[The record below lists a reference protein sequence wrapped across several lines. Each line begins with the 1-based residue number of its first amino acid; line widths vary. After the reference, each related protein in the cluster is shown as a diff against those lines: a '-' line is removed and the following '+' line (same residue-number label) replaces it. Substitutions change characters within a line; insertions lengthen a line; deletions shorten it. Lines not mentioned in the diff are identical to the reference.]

1 MNPAFQ
7 INPALTIEDFGNEII
22 IVNLHNGAYFTLKN
36 TAAKLW
42 RSAAA
47 AASLPEV
54 LAALSKEFTL
64 DKTAV
69 GEIGRLLRQFR
80 EDELAHFEDKVL
92 DELAAFPA
100 ASPNGK
106 PSFPATDY
114 EKFTN
119 MQDILL
125 LDPIH
130 DVGELGWPH
139 RKA

>member
-1 MNPAFQ
+1 MR
-7 INPALTIEDFGNEII
+7 INPALTIEDFGYEII
-22 IVNLHNGAYFTLKN
+22 IVNLHNGAYFSLKN
-36 TAAKLW
+36 SAAYLW

-47 AASLPEV
+47 SSASSEILRTLSKDFTLDE
-54 LAALSKEFTL
+54 AALSGISDALREFKEDALVDF
-64 DKTAV
+64 D
-69 GEIGRLLRQFR
+69 ENLLA
-80 EDELAHFEDKVL
+80 ELIAYT
-92 DELAAFPA
+92 PA
-100 ASPNGK
+100 QPNGK
-106 PSFPATDY
+106 PVFPAPRY

>member
-1 MNPAFQ
+1 MQ

-22 IVNLHNGAYFTLKN
+22 IVNLHNGAYFSLKN
-36 TAAKLW
+36 SAAKLW
-42 RSAAA
+42 RSAASA
-47 AASLPEV
+47 PDLQEA

-64 DKTAV
+64 DETALA
-69 GEIGRLLRQFR
+69 GIGILLRQLR
-80 EDELAHFEDKVL
+80 EDSLVHFEDKTL
-92 DELAAFPA
+92 EELAAFPPA
-100 ASPNGK
+100 APNGK
-106 PSFPATDY
+106 PSFPEPQY